1 MSQPDQPA
9 QPIKLGAFIGV
20 FTPTM
25 LTILGVIMYLRMGWV
40 VGNAGLGGALLI
52 VALANVITLITALSL
67 SALAT
72 NMRVGVGGAY
82 YLISRSL
89 GLEAGGAIGIPLYL
103 SQTLSLTLYSFG
115 LAESLRIV
123 WPEVPVQ
130 LVAAVIVV
138 LVTILADRST
148 ELALKAQLPI
158 MGLIGL
164 SILVF
169 VLGVQWG
176 QPLQTPVDGEWVDAD
191 FWGVFAVFFPA
202 VTGVLAG
209 VSLSGDLKNPGKAIP
224 QGVLAAV
231 VVGFVVYMAVPIF
244 LAQSVDPET
253 LRRDS
258 LIWTKVAIFGPAVL
272 GGLWGAILS
281 SAIGSILGA
290 PRTLQALS
298 DDGLL
303 PRFLART
310 HPVSG
315 EPVLALRLSGGLAL
329 ACVALGDLNAVAT
342 VVTMFFLTTY
352 GTLNAVAALESL
364 VGDLSFRPRI
374 RIPAWVSALGALGCF
389 VAMMAIKPVAGVVA
403 IMAVGGIWAVLSRR
417 AMRAAWGDLRSGLWF
432 TLARVSLFKLR
443 AGRFDPRNWR
453 PHVLVF
459 TRDVS
464 ENLELVQLACML
476 SQERGIVTV
485 STLLQG
491 DVEEHDHAEQLSRTN
506 QLLLDGR
513 GLNAF
518 CEVAAVPQL
527 ENGIITVAQANG
539 FAGLSSNT
547 AMFGW
552 SGDDNPAGLARL
564 LGLTRRLS
572 GMEKCSLVLR
582 YSAPDPRSPRN
593 ELVCWWRGKQHNG
606 DLMLLLAHLL
616 TQAEGWRR
624 VRIVLRSIVPTK
636 EDADRLKESM
646 QAFLARVRIPA
657 QMEVLVP
664 EPGQQITELIRGGSR
679 NARLVLLGLPEV
691 PAGEELAHA
700 RRMLALVEDL
710 PPTLLVRNAGP
721 FRGRLV

>member
-1 MSQPDQPA
+1 MSQHPPTA
-9 QPIKLGAFIGV
+9 QPVKLGTFIGV

-25 LTILGVIMYLRMGWV
+25 LTILGVIMYMRMGWV

-52 VALANVITLITALSL
+52 VALANGITLITALSL

-130 LVAAVIVV
+130 WVAAVIVV
-138 LVTILADRST
+138 VVTVLADRST

-158 MGLIGL
+158 MGLIAL

-169 VLGVQWG
+169 VLGVGWD
-176 QPLQTPVDGEWVDAD
+176 QPLQTPVDGEWIDAD

-231 VVGFVVYMAVPIF
+231 VVGFVVYMSIPVF
-244 LAQSVDPET
+244 LAQAVDPET

-310 HPVSG
+310 HPKTG
-315 EPVLALRLSGGLAL
+315 EPVLALRLSGALAL
-329 ACVALGDLNAVAT
+329 ACVALGDLNAVAA

-352 GTLNAVAALESL
+352 GTLNAVAGLEAL
-364 VGDLSFRPRI
+364 VGDLSYRPRI
-374 RIPAWVSALGALGCF
+374 RIPSWVSGLGALGCF
-389 VAMMAIKPVAGVVA
+389 VAMMAINPLAGVVA
-403 IMAVGGIWAVLSRR
+403 ISAVVGIWLLLSRR

-432 TLARVSLFKLR
+432 TLARVSLYKLR
-443 AGRFDPRNWR
+443 DSRFDARNWR

-464 ENLELVQLACML
+464 ANLELVQLACML
-476 SQERGIVTV
+476 SQERGIITV
-485 STLLQG
+485 STLLEG
-491 DVEEHDHAEQLSRTN
+491 DVEEHEHAEQLARSN
-506 QLLLDGR
+506 QQLLDAR

-518 CEVAAVPQL
+518 CEVEAVVQVDH
-527 ENGIITVAQANG
+527 GIITVAQANG

-564 LGLTRRLS
+564 LGLSRRLS
-572 GMEKCSLVLR
+572 GMEKCTLVLR
-582 YSAPDPRSPRN
+582 YVAPDPQSPRN

-624 VRIVLRSIVPTK
+624 VRIVLRSIVPTQ
-636 EDADRLKESM
+636 EDADQLQASM
-646 QAFLARVRIPA
+646 RAFLSTIRIHA
-657 QMEVLVP
+657 EMEVLVP
-664 EPGQQITELIRGGSR
+664 EPGQAIGELIRQGSR

-691 PAGEELAHA
+691 PPDEELAHA
-700 RRMLALVEDL
+700 ERMLSLVEGL